1 MGDRY
6 EDLIVASQGHLAW
19 VLGVSTPT
27 IENWRKAGMPGD
39 RGRYSLRE
47 ILAWRA
53 ARDSTPADRKER
65 LQKIEEEAAEVKLEL
80 ARLKLRREA
89 GKLVELEAVERMLAD
104 RLLEFRQNLQA
115 MSHNVGP
122 RLAPAMEVPDV
133 QSILDDRI
141 QYLLEQYSRP
151 LPDEL
156 VSPQSDDSD
165 DDDEP
170 VPKRSKRK
178 RVGKKK
184 RSAKRSRKS
193 GRKAT

>member
-1 MGDRY
+1 MSDF
-6 EDLIVASQGHLAW
+6 EDLTATTQGHLAW
-19 VLGVSTPT
+19 LFGVSLQT
-27 IENWRKAGMPGD
+27 IENWRKEGMPGSPK
-39 RGRYSLRE
+39 RYSLRE
-47 ILAWRA
+47 ILAWQRA
-53 ARDSTPADRKER
+53 RNSTPADRKER

-89 GKLVELEAVERMLAD
+89 GKLVELDAVERMLAD
-104 RLLEFRQNLQA
+104 RLLELRQNLQA

-170 VPKRSKRK
+170 PPKRSKRK